1 MREGFAAPG
10 QYVEARTAK
19 GDGFFVLASDVG
31 AMPWELLV
39 RDTGG
44 ASEVLATAPLGA
56 TIELTGPLGRGFPMD
71 QAAGRDLI
79 IAVVGSALAA
89 ARPMVRHRLATAERA
104 STTLYIGARTARDIP
119 LLDEIDLWSHAAHLE
134 KAGANDVTVVLCL
147 SGPAALSNDMEV
159 LPHVLRRSGYVQAV
173 LAADITY
180 ARVKGG
186 LVFAAGPEAM
196 LMDLRDLAEKGPLG
210 AARQQRTHGP
220 REERGP
226 GFALEVVTNI

>member
-1 MREGFAAPG
+1 MREDVVAPG
-10 QYVEARTAK
+10 QYVEAHTTK

-31 AMPWELLV
+31 VAPWELLI

-56 TIELTGPLGRGFPMD
+56 TIELAGPLGRGFPMD

-119 LLDEIDLWSHAAHLE
+119 LLAEVESWSR
-134 KAGANDVTVVLCL
+134 AGHVEERGADRVTIVLCL
-147 SGPAALSNDMEV
+147 SGPAALSGDMEV
-159 LPHVLRRSGYVQAV
+159 LPHALRRSGYVQAV

-186 LVFAAGPEAM
+186 LVFAAGPETM
-196 LMDLRDLAEKGPLG
+196 LVDLRDLAEKGPIG
-210 AARQQRTHGP
+210 AARQQETHGP
-220 REERGP
+220 RDEG
-226 GFALEVVTNI
+226 GLAFALEVVTNI